1 MKILN
6 WNKAAQFSCEG
17 FKAYFTHAF
26 TVIWLLDRLDHS
38 HFHHSPPSRFTR
50 SILSVNPNLWPLLI
64 LPDIC
69 GTRRMEEGL

>member
-38 HFHHSPPSRFTR
+38 HFHHSPLHGLHGLFYQSTR
-50 SILSVNPNLWPLLI
+50 IY
-64 LPDIC
+64 
-69 GTRRMEEGL
+69 GLC